1 MSRLFRPEALEGQRQ
16 AWLGTIR
23 LIRPVSLTVLTGAV
37 VATVVATALFLC
49 LAEYTRRT
57 TVGGVLAPDRGVIR
71 LMAPQPGTVLESH
84 VVEGQTVQRGDVLFV
99 LDIGQASELGDT
111 QSAVADS
118 LTARERSLKASA
130 RQQQALLDA
139 QRSGIAGQRRDLQ
152 RELGQIDAET
162 ELQAQ
167 RLALAQQALERAESL
182 RAENFYSAAQVQT
195 RREELLA
202 VQAAQ
207 QSLSRQRMAK
217 QRELAAL
224 DAQERELPLLSQ
236 ARQGEIERD
245 LAEVAQASAEN
256 ASRRRAVVRAPE
268 AGMVGAVTA
277 QVGQRVPTSVAL
289 ASLIPGD
296 ARLQAQLYAPS
307 SAVGFIR
314 PDQVVRLR
322 YQAFPYQKFGHH
334 SGHVVQVSRTPLQ
347 PSELAGLALTLP
359 GAANSA
365 PSEPLYR
372 ITVALDAQAVQA
384 YGQAQPL
391 APGMQLDADVLL
403 DRRKLIEWIFEPLI
417 SVTGRV

>member
-23 LIRPVSLTVLTGAV
+23 LIRPVSLTVLTLAV
-37 VATVVATALFLC
+37 VATVVAIGLFLC
-49 LAEYTRRT
+49 LGEYTRRM

-71 LMAPQPGTVLESH
+71 LMPPQPGTVLESH
-84 VVEGQTVQRGDVLFV
+84 VVEGQSVQRGDVLFV

-118 LTARERSLKASA
+118 LTARERSLRASA
-130 RQQQALLDA
+130 RQQQALLDT
-139 QRSGIAGQRRDLQ
+139 QRSAIGGQRRDLQ
-152 RELGQIDAET
+152 RELRQIDT
-162 ELQAQ
+162 ESDLQAQ
-167 RLALAQQALERAESL
+167 RLALARQALERAESL

-207 QSLSRQRMAK
+207 QSLARQRLAK

-277 QVGQRVPTSVAL
+277 QVGQRAPTSVAL

-314 PDQVVRLR
+314 PDQPVRLR

-334 SGHVVQVSRTPLQ
+334 GGHVVQVSRTPLQ
-347 PSELAGLALTLP
+347 ASELAGLPLTLP
-359 GAANSA
+359 GAGSSA

-384 YGQAQPL
+384 YGQPQAL

>member
-23 LIRPVSLTVLTGAV
+23 LIRPVSLTVLTLAV
-37 VATVVATALFLC
+37 VATVVAIGLFLC
-49 LAEYTRRT
+49 LGEYTRRM

-71 LMAPQPGTVLESH
+71 LMPPQPGTVLESH
-84 VVEGQTVQRGDVLFV
+84 VVEGQSVQRGEVLFV

-118 LTARERSLKASA
+118 LTARERSLRASA
-130 RQQQALLDA
+130 RQQQALLDT
-139 QRSGIAGQRRDLQ
+139 QRSAIGGQRRDLQ
-152 RELGQIDAET
+152 RELRQIDT
-162 ELQAQ
+162 ESDLQAQ
-167 RLALAQQALERAESL
+167 RLALARQALERAESL

-207 QSLSRQRMAK
+207 QSLARQRLAK

-277 QVGQRVPTSVAL
+277 QVGQRAPTSVAL

-314 PDQVVRLR
+314 PDQPVRLR

-334 SGHVVQVSRTPLQ
+334 GGHVVQVSRTPLQ
-347 PSELAGLALTLP
+347 ASELAGLPLTLP
-359 GAANSA
+359 GAGSSA

-384 YGQAQPL
+384 YGQPQAL

>member
-1 MSRLFRPEALEGQRQ
+1 MRLEGQRQ

-23 LIRPVSLTVLTGAV
+23 LIRPVSLTMLTVAV
-37 VATVVATALFLC
+37 VTTVAAVALFLC
-49 LAEYTRRT
+49 LGEYTRRM

-71 LMAPQPGTVLESH
+71 LMPPQPGTVLESH
-84 VVEGQTVQRGDVLFV
+84 VVEGQSVQRGDVLFV

-118 LTARERSLKASA
+118 LTARERSLRASV
-130 RQQQALLDA
+130 RQQQALLET
-139 QRSGIAGQRRDLQ
+139 QRSAIAGQRRDLQ
-152 RELGQIDAET
+152 RELHQIDT
-162 ELQAQ
+162 ESDLQAQ
-167 RLALAQQALERAESL
+167 RQALARQALERAESL

-207 QSLSRQRMAK
+207 QSLARQRTAK

-277 QVGQRVPTSVAL
+277 QVGQRAPTSVAL

-296 ARLQAQLYAPS
+296 ARLHAQLYAPS

-314 PDQVVRLR
+314 PDQPVRLR

-334 SGHVVQVSRTPLQ
+334 GGHVVQVSRTPLQ
-347 PSELAGLALTLP
+347 PSELAGLPLTLP
-359 GAANSA
+359 GAGSSA

-384 YGQAQPL
+384 YGQAQAL

-403 DRRKLIEWIFEPLI
+403 DRRTLIEWIFEPLI